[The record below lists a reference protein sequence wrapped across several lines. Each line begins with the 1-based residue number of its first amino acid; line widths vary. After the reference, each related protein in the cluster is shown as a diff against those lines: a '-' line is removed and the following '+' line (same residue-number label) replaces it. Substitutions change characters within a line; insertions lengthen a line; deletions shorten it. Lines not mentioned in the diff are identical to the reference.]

1 MKGKVF
7 SVLLR
12 RAGSAGDYSCADGE
26 LASLEGADIIS
37 NTPSSDGGNND
48 GSSSGGSGETGGG
61 GSGSIGS
68 GSGDEPLTPWSA
80 ELPVAPVVEFSLKR
94 GIAPGWHS
102 HPDMHPGREMECSG
116 GGEEAWGEKAAE
128 MLSALLDDAA
138 RAGLFAEPFLVLC
151 ALRLADGSRVMPS
164 PPVLLIPNS
173 EAPMIGAGGNTS
185 ASAMTLS
192 ASLSLCSLQWR
203 ITLPEDFDAAR
214 DGVTHLDLFVSSP
227 IPLFVR
233 KGRMQCL
240 HRAMEGFATAWQPEK
255 TGDRE
260 AGEFLGSV
268 SEFMHVG
275 ELSAEQLADTDGF
288 AVVSLLHGA
297 LSAPASLERYTP
309 DYAHLQNPQAAGS
322 THFSGRTTVFDL
334 SMTLPAVPPLGA
346 WRALEEG
353 AVGVAPAIE
362 VVVFKEGRRLV
373 SSRTGGAPAR
383 LDSASF
389 PRWLFFPEPDAVK
402 ASFVTTEG
410 SFTVALRRHKRLW
423 GAFYWCGTFRAA
435 TIAEMGVRTGDATI
449 PGGSTGR
456 NGGSD
461 SGGSAASGQE
471 EALRRDG
478 YRMPAAVWRSEKG
491 SRLFPDRLLMQLD
504 TERVIALCRAFRAS
518 GLVATTAPTAYLFA
532 AEGIYLLKEAADGSL
547 LDAGLIGAYVLRD
560 ASSFRIEGR
569 VLEFVTASGE
579 LMRIEGTTV
588 KSAAGNAGDSSGGS
602 SGSGSAAS
610 RQGAPI
616 ELRGTGAVMTLTT
629 RPLKLGNP
637 ETRKRISA
645 VELRG
650 KGDFSSL
657 AITLEGSPDLRT
669 WHRIASSPNPLRG
682 IWAPRYPFF
691 RITLTGPL
699 PSSSALEALS
709 ISN

>member
-37 NTPSSDGGNND
+37 DSPFSEGGND
-48 GSSSGGSGETGGG
+48 DGSGETGGG
-61 GSGSIGS
+61 SIGS
-68 GSGDEPLTPWSA
+68 SGGEPLTPWSA

-102 HPDMHPGREMECSG
+102 HPDMLPGREMECAG

-173 EAPMIGAGGNTS
+173 EAPMIGAGGSTS

-203 ITLPEDFDAAR
+203 ITLPEDFDVVR

-255 TGDRE
+255 TADRE

-275 ELSAEQLADTDGF
+275 ELPAEQLADTDGF
-288 AVVSLLHGA
+288 ASVPLLHGA

-346 WRALEEG
+346 WRALEEEASAAEEDAEEG

-362 VVVFKEGRRLV
+362 VEVFKEGRRLV
-373 SSRTGGAPAR
+373 SSRTGGAPTQ

-410 SFTVALRRHKRLW
+410 SFSVALRRHKGLR
-423 GAFYWCGTFRAA
+423 GAFFWCGTFRAA
-435 TIAEMGVRTGDATI
+435 TITEMGVRTGDATI
-449 PGGSTGR
+449 PG
-456 NGGSD
+456 
-461 SGGSAASGQE
+461 ASGQE
-471 EALRRDG
+471 EAIRRDG
-478 YRMPAAVWRSEKG
+478 YTMPAAVWRSEKG
-491 SRLFPDRLLMQLD
+491 SRLLPDRLLMQLD

-588 KSAAGNAGDSSGGS
+588 KSAAGSAG
-602 SGSGSAAS
+602 SGSEGSISAAS

-645 VELRG
+645 VALRG
-650 KGDFSSL
+650 NGDFSAL
-657 AITLEGSPDLRT
+657 TIILEGSPDLRT
-669 WHRIASSPNPLRG
+669 WHRIATSPNPLRG

-691 RITLTGPL
+691 RITLTGTL
-699 PSSSALEALS
+699 PSSSTLEALS